1 MRVPNIH
8 FEPESRQLQR
18 ARLEHLLSFSDLVM
32 LLIAEQGL
40 GKSHLLTQLKPE
52 QNPMQPSWV
61 HLSLET
67 AFDVTHLL
75 QALVAQLGISCEPN
89 NRARLTGLHAYARE
103 LEQLDQRLHICID
116 DADYLSDNALELL
129 LNFSKIDSA
138 APRVLL
144 VGLSEFENRFF
155 EREFNRLVEG
165 SLHVEH
171 LQPYTSEEARAFVDA
186 HLLDG
191 RQLKDAEYRRLL
203 LESQGRPDLLKLA
216 LAKLLDKTPTRAG
229 LKGAVNN
236 RWYWAGI
243 LLVLATTAGAI
254 GYLYSPN
261 ELVEAEITTPLEIP
275 IPQVVQA
282 DNQSEPELVAARS
295 ELSKRLEEQE
305 QRLAQ
310 VEELMPEDSAGPAE
324 SEQAVTEIMPAPEP
338 APIQVVD
345 SRQESDLE
353 VVQRETPALAVEE
366 PAPSAL
372 DQQTADVT
380 QLPPGAES
388 ESVATATSADATA
401 EVVISSESEQEP
413 EPQPQPTPQPQPQ
426 SQLSQQPVDTR
437 AEPQTVAPAT
447 PEPTVAQTTSRFSA
461 DIETVLAWPAT
472 DLTVQ
477 LVAAREEQ
485 TADKLLTRFGSATP
499 MLKLSYPYKGA
510 PRFTVVTGHYPSRAA
525 ANRAVSSLPTE
536 LQQLKP
542 WIRSVTGLKSELN
555 SALNP

>member
-32 LLIAEQGL
+32 LLVAEQGL
-40 GKSHLLTQLKPE
+40 GRSHLLAQLKPE
-52 QNPMQPSWV
+52 QSPMQPNWV

-75 QALVAQLGISCEPN
+75 QALIALLGISCEPN
-89 NRARLTGLHAYARE
+89 NRARLTALHAYARE
-103 LEQLDQRLHICID
+103 LEQLDQRLHICVD

-144 VGLSEFENRFF
+144 AGLPEFEQRFF

-171 LQPYTSEEARAFVDA
+171 LQPYTAEEARAFVDA

-203 LESQGRPDLLKLA
+203 LDSQGRPDLLKSA
-216 LAKLLDKTPTRAG
+216 LAKLLDKEPARAG
-229 LKGAVNN
+229 VKGAVSN

-254 GYLYSPN
+254 GYLYSPSAT
-261 ELVEAEITTPLEIP
+261 VEPAVTTPLEIP

-282 DNQSEPELVAARS
+282 AKQSEPELVAARS

-305 QRLAQ
+305 QRLAEVADLTSQ
-310 VEELMPEDSAGPAE
+310 ERDAVAE
-324 SEQAVTEIMPAPEP
+324 SEPTEVVKEITPAPEP
-338 APIQVVD
+338 TPVSVADSQSEIAPETTQP
-345 SRQESDLE
+345 Q
-353 VVQRETPALAVEE
+353 TPAPVVEE
-366 PAPSAL
+366 LTPTAP
-372 DQQTADVT
+372 DQQTVDVS
-380 QLPPGAES
+380 QLPPGAELEADS
-388 ESVATATSADATA
+388 TVASSGTAA
-401 EVVISSESEQEP
+401 EVAISVQAERGPEQEP
-413 EPQPQPTPQPQPQ
+413 QPTQQAVDTTAEPQPAIP
-426 SQLSQQPVDTR
+426 
-437 AEPQTVAPAT
+437 AAPAPRSAQAT
-447 PEPTVAQTTSRFSA
+447 STEQTTSRFSA
-461 DIETVLAWPAT
+461 DIETVLGWPAT

-477 LVAAREEQ
+477 LLAAREEQ
-485 TADKLLTRFGSATP
+485 TADKLIARYGSATP
-499 MLKLSYPYKGA
+499 MLKLSYPYKGS

-525 ANRAVSSLPTE
+525 ANQAVSNLPAE
-536 LQQLKP
+536 LQRLKP